1 MENINLSA
9 LNREIINEKAVEI
22 KLPDKEA
29 QIENAGRDNKKLKL
43 ALTGLAVI
51 GTAVAAGV
59 AIYKG
64 KSILAAL
71 GQKTQERA
79 AEQVQ
84 QLAQT
89 IQRNEPSIPVP
100 EKLQNVAL
108 EGVQAGFSKP
118 VVEAN
123 ELIANSG
130 NEFCDLIA
138 KKDEL
143 SLMEFKKLAGL
154 MQDKTEEQKAE
165 LARIIT
171 EKTQTETLRR
181 TEFLNG
187 KISNWD
193 GQNDEYIKTL
203 MSCNDEQF
211 EIIETMLNSKTRR
224 LGAYYQENPE
234 KLISNASDWSESL
247 PKIEDET
254 RLQKIL
260 EIVSKDKG
268 VKLEDAINIS
278 TFDETMF
285 KRASMLTDRG
295 LSELVTFE
303 NDKVALEK
311 LDDIQFGRI
320 LGLSDKGYVVYSSD
334 MLACAKLDDKAYE
347 RAVLLCEKYGFT
359 SGISSVATLPDEEFQ
374 KVIEKLQAGV
384 PSWLADKLTDEEFKN
399 FQYLLNAGARKD
411 IISSSA
417 NLADRAACEKFLE
430 QQNVMSSK
438 NGMNVEDLKNPEIK
452 AGIVAEINSQ
462 FGYEKLKPDCD
473 VKDIA
478 WCWRQKY
485 IEGGWLNG
493 GYSDSCIDA
502 FLEKTLPRYEIKDG
516 EQLGRWMRRDDLC
529 KYIQD
534 FPEVGETYTPGRIQ
548 SFAKT
553 LNGAER
559 YRGNNFSDSNIDLN
573 VKMVVTPKAK
583 LTQAFDM
590 GEGKYGS
597 DEAIYGATQEFEVL
611 NKGFEIVTNPDGRR
625 HRQYVIYLKEK

>member
-9 LNREIINEKAVEI
+9 LNRAIINEKAVEI

-625 HRQYVIYLKEK
+625 HRQYVISLKEK